1 MCFCDLKSSSRLNT
15 PILNHNKL
23 ILDHISNNSLKKVIY
38 KEIDGRQELLK
49 NNSSISNDN
58 DEIASIFSSPSKCMS
73 FDFFY
78 LFFFSSVSLAIKDEI
93 LAAGGHDM
101 LIMTYNVLNGFKPMK
116 KFHGHSTTIW

>member
-49 NNSSISNDN
+49 INSSISNDN

-78 LFFFSSVSLAIKDEI
+78 
-93 LAAGGHDM
+93 
-101 LIMTYNVLNGFKPMK
+101 
-116 KFHGHSTTIW
+116 